1 MPGPSVGTALW
12 RNWREY
18 RHSRAAET
26 FEVSLYSDA
35 DVIGWVQRPGWPV
48 DLIPAMTDPAYP
60 GLRFALVARI
70 RWCPEPTPV
79 PACFARPAARGRAAS
94 RLWGFWS
101 ARALPAPWTL
111 SLPALMQVRADG

>member
-79 PACFARPAARGRAAS
+79 AACFARPAARAAALRAGCGDFGPLGR
-94 RLWGFWS
+94 F
-101 ARALPAPWTL
+101 LPHG
-111 SLPALMQVRADG
+111 LPLFLR